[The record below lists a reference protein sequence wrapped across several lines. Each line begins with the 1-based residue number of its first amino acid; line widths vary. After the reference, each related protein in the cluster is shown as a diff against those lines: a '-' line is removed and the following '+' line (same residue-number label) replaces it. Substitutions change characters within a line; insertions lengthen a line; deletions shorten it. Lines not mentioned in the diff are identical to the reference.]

1 MHDLTTDSRLRTGTV
16 WSYQHLGVV
25 PDILVCSKPLSAGVP
40 FAVVATRPEIAQS
53 LNQVSSHLTLIVVL
67 IISITASTKLSLN
80 LKFRAL
86 VPPLPKKEQI
96 LDQASLSSR

>member
-1 MHDLTTDSRLRTGTV
+1 MHDLTTDSCLRTGTV

-67 IISITASTKLSLN
+67 IISTTASTKLSLN
-80 LKFRAL
+80 LKSRAL

-96 LDQASLSSR
+96 PDQASLSSR

>member
-1 MHDLTTDSRLRTGTV
+1 MNDLTTDSCLRTGTV

-53 LNQVSSHLTLIVVL
+53 LNQVASLTLIVVL
-67 IISITASTKLSLN
+67 IISTTASTKLSLN

-96 LDQASLSSR
+96 PDQASLSSR

>member
-53 LNQVSSHLTLIVVL
+53 LNQVASHLTLIVVL
-67 IISITASTKLSLN
+67 IISTTASTKLSLN

-86 VPPLPKKEQI
+86 VPPLPKKERI
-96 LDQASLSSR
+96 PDQASLSSR

>member
-1 MHDLTTDSRLRTGTV
+1 M
-16 WSYQHLGVV
+16 GVV

-40 FAVVATRPEIAQS
+40 FAVVATRPKIAQS

-67 IISITASTKLSLN
+67 IITTIASTKLSLN